1 MNVSVIMP
9 VYNRAQYVGPAIWS
23 LLRQRFSAALDI
35 IVVDDGSTDAT
46 PDIVRGIAAQSPG
59 IRLIRQE
66 NRGVTNARNAGLR
79 HVPTDADLISFLD
92 SDDIWPEGRLAA
104 DLEDFAADPA
114 TDVIYGLMQLVD
126 QVDDERLQPAV
137 GCKSVTVRGVSLA
150 AGTYRRKW
158 FTTLG
163 GFDEEF
169 RQAEDTDFL
178 IRLLE
183 RRPRIVY
190 AERVTVIYRRHAGNM
205 TRETNT
211 ALKSMMLALHKAVK
225 RRQADPSL
233 ASMQGVFDLQA
244 LQRTDWL

>member
-1 MNVSVIMP
+1 MKVSVIMP
-9 VYNRAQYVGPAIWS
+9 VYNRAEHVGPAIRS
-23 LLRQRFSAALDI
+23 LLRQRPSAPLDI

-46 PDIVRGIAAQSPG
+46 PDVVRAVAAQSPC
-59 IRLIRQE
+59 IRLIRQD

-79 HVPTDADLISFLD
+79 HVPADADLISFLD
-92 SDDIWPEGRLAA
+92 SDDIWPAGRLAA
-104 DLEDFAADPA
+104 DLQDFAADPA
-114 TDVIYGLMQLVD
+114 IDVTYGLMQLVD
-126 QVDDERLQPAV
+126 QVDDERLEPAA
-137 GCKSVTVRGVSLA
+137 GCRSATVRGISLA
-150 AGTYRRKW
+150 AGTYRPKW

-190 AERVTVIYRRHAGNM
+190 AERVAVIYRRHAGNM
-205 TRETNT
+205 TRQTNT
-211 ALKSMMLALHKAVK
+211 ALKSMMLALHKSVK

-233 ASMQGVFDLQA
+233 ASMQGVFDFQA
-244 LQRTDWL
+244 LQRTDWF